1 MCFASDVLK
10 ERLNQVAAFEFEID
24 YSGKI
29 TKPEMFKE
37 LITIGSTSYQMGTG
51 GLHSTEESI
60 SHYSNDEYVLK
71 DRDVESY
78 YPRIIINQRLSPTQL
93 GVYFLE
99 SFEKQVNDR
108 LAAKSKKQTKVSDSL
123 KIVINGTFGK
133 LRSQYSIFYSPQ
145 LFIQVMLTG
154 QLSLLMLIEALEL
167 RGFSVVSA
175 NTDGIVTKIKRTR
188 YDEFLAII
196 AAWEK
201 LTNFKTEETSYKSIH
216 SRDVN
221 NYIAIKEDGKTKNKG
236 FFGNPWTGNGSDR
249 MKKNPVTTIC
259 IRAVEQYLTKSV
271 PLMTTIKSSVDIK
284 EFVVVRAVKGGAVK
298 LYGMSDPPKHDS
310 KEELI
315 QMAGYVEWGNNGL
328 WRLDGSEDMS
338 LITTLQAYE
347 IACDLLRRPT
357 NAEYLGKAV
366 RWYYSTRDKLPI
378 VMAKSGNMVPKS
390 IGARPCLQLPDKF
403 PNDVDYQWYHD
414 EAEDMLKQL
423 GILN

>member
-196 AAWEK
+196 AA
-201 LTNFKTEETSYKSIH
+201 
-216 SRDVN
+216 
-221 NYIAIKEDGKTKNKG
+221 
-236 FFGNPWTGNGSDR
+236 
-249 MKKNPVTTIC
+249 
-259 IRAVEQYLTKSV
+259 
-271 PLMTTIKSSVDIK
+271 
-284 EFVVVRAVKGGAVK
+284 
-298 LYGMSDPPKHDS
+298 
-310 KEELI
+310 
-315 QMAGYVEWGNNGL
+315 
-328 WRLDGSEDMS
+328 
-338 LITTLQAYE
+338 
-347 IACDLLRRPT
+347 
-357 NAEYLGKAV
+357 
-366 RWYYSTRDKLPI
+366 
-378 VMAKSGNMVPKS
+378 
-390 IGARPCLQLPDKF
+390 
-403 PNDVDYQWYHD
+403 
-414 EAEDMLKQL
+414 
-423 GILN
+423 